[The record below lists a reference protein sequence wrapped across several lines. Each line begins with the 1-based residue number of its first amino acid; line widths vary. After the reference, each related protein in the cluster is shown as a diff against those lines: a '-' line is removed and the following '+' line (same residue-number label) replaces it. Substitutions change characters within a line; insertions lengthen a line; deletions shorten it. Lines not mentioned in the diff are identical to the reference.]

1 MPQEYFDN
9 LVPDYKQEIP
19 EVSEKSLETMRR
31 LLYMFKLAVNGHAMV
46 LYDAVST
53 DVIAISPEFEEV
65 FGWTLAE
72 FQEVTSEQFFHED
85 SLPVV
90 LIHGEHELAAPYIA
104 RCNTKGGGDDLYRIQ
119 GLTVEFDGNRWRMLS
134 LDRIEED

>member
-1 MPQEYFDN
+1 MPQDYFDT
-9 LVPDYKQEIP
+9 LVPDYTIEIP
-19 EVSEKSLETMRR
+19 EISEKSLETMRR
-31 LLYMFKLAVNGHAMV
+31 LLFMFKLAINGKAMV

-53 DVIAISPEFEEV
+53 DVIAISPEFEDE

-104 RCNTKGGGDDLYRIQ
+104 RCNHKGGGDELYKVQ
-119 GLTVEFDGNRWRMLS
+119 GLTVEFDDHRWRMLS
-134 LDRIEED
+134 LEGIEV